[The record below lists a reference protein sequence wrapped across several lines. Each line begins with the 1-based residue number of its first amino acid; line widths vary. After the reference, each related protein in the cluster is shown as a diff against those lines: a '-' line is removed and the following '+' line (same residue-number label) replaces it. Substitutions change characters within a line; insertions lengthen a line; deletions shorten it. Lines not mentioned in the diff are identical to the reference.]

1 MTSLQLAFG
10 LTLFAAS
17 SCLIAARLTADPAA
31 ETAVVFSALLATV
44 NALCALLLSHVGATR
59 RSTKAFFGA
68 VLGGMLLRMGAT
80 LAGFM
85 IGLKVLLLPPAALAV
100 GLGEEGGHVVA
111 GVEQGLEARNGEV
124 AAAEEHD
131 AHATTPPPS
140 RPGHACAACAS

>member
-1 MTSLQLAFG
+1 MITSLQLAFG

-17 SCLIAARLTADPAA
+17 SCLIAARLTADPGA

-68 VLGGMLLRMGAT
+68 VLGGMLFRMGAT

-85 IGLKVLLLPPAALAV
+85 IGLKVLLLPPAALAAALLAYT
-100 GLGEEGGHVVA
+100 GLFTA
-111 GVEQGLEARNGEV
+111 AEV
-124 AAAEEHD
+124 AWW
-131 AHATTPPPS
+131 TRQNFNPRVQTS
-140 RPGHACAACAS
+140 

>member
-31 ETAVVFSALLATV
+31 KTAVVFSALLATV

-68 VLGGMLLRMGAT
+68 VLGGMLFRMGAT

-85 IGLKVLLLPPAALAV
+85 IGLKVLLLPPAALATALLAYT
-100 GLGEEGGHVVA
+100 GLFTA
-111 GVEQGLEARNGEV
+111 AEV
-124 AAAEEHD
+124 ALW
-131 AHATTPPPS
+131 S
-140 RPGHACAACAS
+140 RQNFRPRVRTS